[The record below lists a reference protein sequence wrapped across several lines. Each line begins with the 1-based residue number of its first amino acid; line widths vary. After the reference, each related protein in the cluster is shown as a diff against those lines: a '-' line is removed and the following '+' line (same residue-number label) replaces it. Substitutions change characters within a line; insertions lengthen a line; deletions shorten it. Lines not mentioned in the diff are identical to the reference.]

1 MRRCGSHPF
10 TMEQSVS
17 PQGASSL
24 SGEFWNYFSI
34 GMDAAAA
41 RGARSRGRGA
51 GERLVGGR
59 LVGGSGK
66 FRAVGVGRGLWTGWF
81 GSSISILDGRCG
93 RLTTTSKVLLGA
105 RGSIYWGG
113 WARKGSGR

>member
-41 RGARSRGRGA
+41 RGFLSWR
-51 GERLVGGR
+51 ERFPWTTGG
-59 LVGGSGK
+59 LCLN
-66 FRAVGVGRGLWTGWF
+66 ALWYTLF
-81 GSSISILDGRCG
+81 ACLN
-93 RLTTTSKVLLGA
+93 
-105 RGSIYWGG
+105 GG
-113 WARKGSGR
+113 WCFDGVVPALQPFLTLRVRASPAAAWSQVEVPPGVRALVLVNLGSYG